1 MAFQLHD
8 LGYELVATEATADYL
23 EARGVPC
30 ARCAFPTDDVVPSSV
45 SNAAEMIRDGKI
57 KLAVNLHSEESK
69 RLEDNY
75 MIRRTAAD
83 FGIALITNAQVFE
96 MVAGALTKHNKGEV
110 LAAKPSDLF
119 SYYENEAVGDAWT
132 SSGEF
137 H

>member
-1 MAFQLHD
+1 
-8 LGYELVATEATADYL
+8 
-23 EARGVPC
+23 
-30 ARCAFPTDDVVPSSV
+30 
-45 SNAAEMIRDGKI
+45 MIRDGKI